1 MNKLIYTL
9 QAVRQR
15 MRKASPL
22 LILALATLL
31 CYANQSA
38 AYTPSLWAEITV
50 TGKVTD
56 SNGEA
61 LIGATIRVKDQV
73 GVGTITD
80 FDGTYSINVDENAVL
95 VFSFTGYESQEIAVG
110 GRKVIDVM
118 MQESSTLLNQVVVV
132 GYGTLTKKQVT
143 GAIAQVKGDDLK
155 KQPLL
160 TPIQGV
166 QGLASGIQVI
176 GSGEPGT
183 QPRVQIRGINTVLT
197 NENPLYVVDGVI
209 TDNITNINAADVFS
223 IDVLKDGAAAIYGTR
238 AANGVILIT
247 TKRGRE
253 GKMSVSLDSYVG
265 YRQLINVVDMADAKF
280 YAQYTNE
287 ARAYEGTDPLFS
299 LDTLRYN
306 TDWFD
311 EISQKGLV
319 QSYNLNISGG
329 SDKLTYLF
337 SGGYF
342 SDEGVLKGAEFERIT
357 LRANNE
363 YRPFKFLKLG
373 HVLNAN
379 IVNSRNKPTGAF
391 TDAYRMGTNAPVI
404 SPFPSSGPNPNYGSI
419 NGLSVAN
426 PVATLELA
434 HNYDK
439 SNRFQGNFYGEAAII
454 DGLAFRSSWGYD
466 RATGVNT
473 NYAPVYKYGIYS
485 NAISELRFGNYES
498 FYWVWDNT
506 LRYTKR
512 FGENLNLELLGGH
525 SAERD
530 GGSSHSIRVQDVP
543 ADRNLWYV
551 GQGDPA
557 TVTVPGHGG
566 YLLRRE
572 SWFGR
577 ANIGIMDKYNLSG
590 TVRRD
595 GSSAFPD
602 NQQWGTFYSVGAAW
616 ILSEESFLK
625 DISII
630 DYLKIRGGYALLGN
644 DNISRIVNNELA
656 QLLSVSQT
664 DPYGF
669 PNGIRGG
676 ITINQLKDAAATWE
690 ETKSV
695 DAGIE
700 FGFAKNLSGEVSY
713 YNKLTNAYIRVPTP
727 AVVDPDG
734 ILSRAADVRN
744 KGIEASLKWNEFS
757 SPDFGYRIGFNATF
771 NKNNVEAVKG
781 GIDLK
786 DGGLGNGHVT
796 TSTVVGQPIGSFWV
810 YETDGLYQTTQ
821 EIADSP
827 HFTGTLPGDFR
838 YKDTNGDGVLD
849 ERDRIFAGSY
859 QPKVFYGIS
868 GGVNWKALDFTID
881 CYGNAGNKVY
891 NGKKGVRFGNDGIE
905 ASRVDRW
912 TPSNTN
918 TKEPRASNAI
928 PKPSTYFVES
938 GNFFRINNV
947 TLGYTLPTGL
957 TDRASIGKARFFVS
971 AQNPVIKKKFTGFTP
986 ELPGSSALNSG
997 IELGIYPSLATY
1009 MVGVNIDFN

>member
-1 MNKLIYTL
+1 MKKLIYAMQAIKTPSAAQKLLTL
-9 QAVRQR
+9 FA
-15 MRKASPL
+15 
-22 LILALATLL
+22 LALFSFTAQATPDF
-31 CYANQSA
+31 AVPA
-38 AYTPSLWAEITV
+38 APIPVTGTV
-50 TGKVTD
+50 TNAK
-56 SNGEA
+56 GET
-61 LIGATIRVKDQV
+61 LIGAYVVVKGQESI
-73 GVGTITD
+73 GTTTE
-80 FDGTYSINVDENAVL
+80 FDGTYAITVDENAVL
-95 VFSFTGYESQEIAVG
+95 VYSYTGYEKQEVAVD
-110 GRKVIDVM
+110 GRRVIDVVLV
-118 MQESSTLLNQVVVV
+118 ESAVMLNQVVVV

-176 GSGEPGT
+176 GSGQPGS

-209 TDNITNINAADVFS
+209 TDNITNVNAADVFS

-253 GKMSVSLDSYVG
+253 GKMAVSFDSYVG
-265 YRQLINVVDMADAKF
+265 FRQLINVVDMADARF
-280 YAQYTNE
+280 YGEYTNE
-287 ARAYEGTDPLFS
+287 ARAYENLPPLFS
-299 LDTLRYN
+299 VDTFAYD

-311 EISQKGLV
+311 EISQRGLV
-319 QSYNLNISGG
+319 HSYNMNISGG
-329 SDKLTYLF
+329 TPNVTYLF
-337 SGGYF
+337 SAGYF
-342 SDEGVLKGAEFERIT
+342 GDQGVLKGAEFERIT
-357 LRANNE
+357 FRANNE

-373 HVLNAN
+373 NVLNAN
-379 IVNSRNKPTGAF
+379 VTNSTNKPTGAF
-391 TDAYRMGTNAPVI
+391 TDAYRMGASAPVI
-404 SPFPSSGPNPNYGSI
+404 SPYKNYGFI
-419 NGLSVAN
+419 GGLSVAN

-434 HNYDK
+434 NDFDK
-439 SNRFQGNFYGEAAII
+439 GTRFQGNFYGEATLLK
-454 DGLAFRSSWGYD
+454 GLDFRSSWGYD
-466 RATGVNT
+466 KSAGNNTGYN
-473 NYAPVYKYGIYS
+473 PVFQYGIYS
-485 NAISELRFGNYES
+485 NPISELRLSNYES
-498 FYWVWDNT
+498 FFWVWDNI
-506 LRYTKR
+506 LK
-512 FGENLNLELLGGH
+512 LNRKIGDDISLELLGGH

-530 GGSSHSIRVQDVP
+530 KGTNYTIRVADVP

-557 TVTVPGHGG
+557 KVTVPAHGG
-566 YLLRRE
+566 RLLRRE

-577 ANIGIMDKYNLSG
+577 ANIGLMDKYNLSG

-602 NQQWGTFYSVGAAW
+602 AQQWGTFYSVGASW
-616 ILSEESFLK
+616 IVSDEGFLQ
-625 DISII
+625 DVGVV
-630 DYLKIRGGYALLGN
+630 DYLKLRAGYALLGN
-644 DNISRIVNNELA
+644 DNISRLVNNELA

-669 PNGIRGG
+669 PNGLVAG
-676 ITINQLKDAAATWE
+676 ITINQLKDASATWE
-690 ETKSV
+690 ETKSI
-695 DAGIE
+695 DAGVE
-700 FGFAKNLSGEVSY
+700 FGFAKNFSGEISY

-744 KGIEASLKWNEFS
+744 KGVEVSMKWNEVA
-757 SPDFGYRIGFNATF
+757 SPDFSYRFGFNATF
-771 NKNNVEAVKG
+771 NKNVVEAVRG

-786 DGGLGNGHVT
+786 DGGLGNGEVT

-810 YETDGLYQTTQ
+810 YETDGLYQDQ
-821 EIADSP
+821 ASIDDSP

-849 ERDRIFAGSY
+849 ERDRVFVGSY

-868 GGVNWKALDFTID
+868 GGVNWKQLDFTID

-891 NGKKGVRFGNDGIE
+891 NGKKGVRFGNDSVE
-905 ASRVDRW
+905 ASREDRW
-912 TPSNTN
+912 TPDNRDTN
-918 TKEPRASNAI
+918 EPRASNSI

-947 TLGYTLPTGL
+947 TLGYTLPTSA
-957 TDRASIGKARFFVS
+957 TSRASIGRARVFVS
-971 AQNPVIKKKFTGFTP
+971 AQNPLIRKKFTGFTP

>member
-1 MNKLIYTL
+1 MKKLNYSL
-9 QAVRQR
+9 KACQR
-15 MRKASPL
+15 CLFGHGSL
-22 LILALATLL
+22 LALVLTVLL
-31 CYANQSA
+31 GTFTQSFGSV
-38 AYTPSLWAEITV
+38 PIGNGPWAQVNV
-50 TGKVTD
+50 TGTVKD
-56 SNGEA
+56 SKGEA
-61 LIGATIRVKDQV
+61 LIGATILVK
-73 GVGTITD
+73 GEAATGTITD
-80 FDGTYSINVDENAVL
+80 FDGSYAITVEENAVL
-95 VFSFTGYESQEIAVG
+95 VFSFTGYESQEVAVN
-110 GRKVIDVM
+110 GRKVIDIV
-118 MQESSTLLNQVVVV
+118 MQEAATMLNQVVVV

-176 GSGEPGT
+176 GSGEPGS

-209 TDNITNINAADVFS
+209 TDDIRNINAADVFS

-253 GKMSVSLDSYVG
+253 GKMSVSFDSYVG
-265 YRQLINVVDMADAKF
+265 YRQLINVVDMADSKF
-280 YAQYTNE
+280 YGEYTNE
-287 ARAYEGTDPLFS
+287 ARAYEGNPPLFDV
-299 LDTLRYN
+299 DTIAYN

-311 EISQKGLV
+311 EISQRGMV
-319 QSYNLNISGG
+319 QSYNLNVSGG
-329 SDKLTYLF
+329 TSNTNYLF
-337 SGGYF
+337 SAGYF
-342 SDEGVLKGAEFERIT
+342 SDEGVLRGAQFERIT

-373 HVLNAN
+373 HVVNAE
-379 IVNSRNKPTGAF
+379 ISKSRNKPTGAF
-391 TDAYRMGTNAPVI
+391 TDAYRMGASAPVI
-404 SPFPSSGPNPNYGSI
+404 SAYKNYGYIS
-419 NGLSVAN
+419 GLSVAN

-439 SNRFQGNFYGEAAII
+439 GNRFQGNFFGEATLI
-454 DGLAFRSSWGYD
+454 DGLTFRSSWGYD
-466 RATGVNT
+466 KRVGDNT
-473 NYAPVYKYGIYS
+473 NYNGVYKYGIY
-485 NAISELRFGNYES
+485 NNPVSELRLSNFDR
-498 FYWVWDNT
+498 FFWVWDNT
-506 LRYTKR
+506 LNYSKQI
-512 FGENLNLELLGGH
+512 GENYRVELLGGH

-530 GGSSHSIRVQDVP
+530 RGSNYAIRVADVP
-543 ADRNLWYV
+543 ADRSLWYV

-557 TVTVPGHGG
+557 TVTVPSNGG
-566 YLLRRE
+566 FLLRRE

-577 ANIGIMDKYNLSG
+577 ANISIMDRYNLSG

-595 GSSAFPD
+595 GSSAFPEKE
-602 NQQWGTFYSVGAAW
+602 QWGTFYSVGAAW
-616 ILSEESFLK
+616 ILSDESFLK
-625 DISII
+625 DVSVL
-630 DYLKIRGGYALLGN
+630 DYLKLRGGYALLGN
-644 DNISRIVNNELA
+644 DNISRLVNNELA
-656 QLLSVSQT
+656 ALLSVSNT

-669 PNGIRGG
+669 PNGLVAG

-690 ETKSV
+690 ETKSI
-695 DAGIE
+695 DAGVE
-700 FGFAKNLSGEVSY
+700 FGFAKNLSGEISY

-727 AVVDPDG
+727 PVVDPDG

-744 KGIEASLKWNEFS
+744 KGLEVSLKWNEFN

-771 NKNNVEAVKG
+771 NKNNVEKVVG
-781 GIDLK
+781 SIDLK
-786 DGGLGNGHVT
+786 DGGLGNGEVT

-810 YETDGLYQTTQ
+810 YQTDGIYQDTT

-838 YKDTNGDGVLD
+838 YKDTNDDGVLD
-849 ERDRIFAGSY
+849 ERDRVFVGSY

-868 GGVNWKALDFTID
+868 LGVNWKALDFSID

-891 NGKKGVRFGNDGIE
+891 NGKKGVRFGNDSVE

-912 TPSNTN
+912 TPDNRNTD
-918 TKEPRASNAI
+918 EPRASNNI

-947 TLGYTLPTGL
+947 TLGYTIPTNV
-957 TDRASIGKARFFVS
+957 TSKASIGKARVFVS
-971 AQNPVIKKKFTGFTP
+971 AQNPVILKKFSGFTP

-997 IELGIYPSLATY
+997 IELGVYPSLATY

>member
-1 MNKLIYTL
+1 MKKLNIF
-9 QAVRQR
+9 RQTSYKR
-15 MRKASPL
+15 LAGKALWLPLL
-22 LILALATLL
+22 LILSMCFT
-31 CYANQSA
+31 QGMSA
-38 AYTPSLWAEITV
+38 STTGYSGKWQPITV
-50 TGKVTD
+50 TGTVTD
-56 SNGEA
+56 SKGET
-61 LIGATIRVKDQV
+61 LIGATIVVKGQESF
-73 GVGTITD
+73 GTVTD
-80 FDGTYSINVDENAVL
+80 VDGTYSLTVDENAVL
-95 VFSFTGYESQEIAVG
+95 IFSFTGYEAQEVPVN
-110 GRKVIDVM
+110 GRRNIDVVL
-118 MQESSTLLNQVVVV
+118 QELSVLLDQVVVV

-160 TPIQGV
+160 TAIQGV

-176 GSGEPGT
+176 GSGQPGS
-183 QPRVQIRGINTVLT
+183 QPRVQIRGVNTVLT

-209 TDNITNINAADVFS
+209 TDNITNINASDVFS

-253 GKMSVSLDSYVG
+253 GKMAVSLDSYVG
-265 YRQLINVVDMADAKF
+265 YRQLINVVKMADAKF
-280 YAQYTNE
+280 YGEYTNE
-287 ARAYEGTDPLFS
+287 ARAYENLPPLFAV
-299 LDTLRYN
+299 DTFAYD
-306 TDWFD
+306 TDWFR

-319 QSYNLNISGG
+319 QSYNLNVSGG
-329 SDKLTYLF
+329 SENVTYLF
-337 SGGYF
+337 SAGYF
-342 SDEGVLKGAEFERIT
+342 SDQGVLKGAEFDRIT

-373 HVLNAN
+373 NVVNAN
-379 IVNSRNKPTGAF
+379 VTNSTNKPTGAF
-391 TDAYRMGTNAPVI
+391 TDAYRMGASAPVI
-404 SPFPSSGPNPNYGSI
+404 SPYKNYGYI

-434 HNYDK
+434 NNFDK
-439 SNRFQGNFYGEAAII
+439 GNRFQGNFYGEATLI

-466 RATGVNT
+466 KFAGGNT
-473 NYAPVYKYGIYS
+473 NYSGVYKYGIY
-485 NAISELRFGNYES
+485 NNPISELRLSDYSQF
-498 FYWVWDNT
+498 FWVWDNT
-506 LRYTKR
+506 LRLTREMANGYTV
-512 FGENLNLELLGGH
+512 ELLAGH

-530 GGSSHSIRVQDVP
+530 KGSSYSIRVADVP

-566 YLLRRE
+566 HLLRRE

-590 TVRRD
+590 TIRRD

-602 NQQWGTFYSVGAAW
+602 NQQWGTFYSVGASW
-616 ILSEESFLK
+616 ILSEEGFMK
-625 DISII
+625 DISIL
-630 DYLKIRGGYALLGN
+630 DYLKLRAGYALLGN

-656 QLLSVSQT
+656 QLLSVSIT

-669 PNGIRGG
+669 PNGLVGG

-690 ETKSV
+690 ETKSI

-700 FGFAKNLSGEVSY
+700 FGMAKNLTGEISY

-744 KGIEASLKWNEFS
+744 KGIELNLKWSEFTS
-757 SPDFGYRIGFNATF
+757 TDFGYRIGFNATF

-786 DGGLGNGHVT
+786 DGGLGNGEVT

-810 YETDGLYQTTQ
+810 YQTDGLYQNQ
-821 EIADSP
+821 AEIDESP

-838 YKDTNGDGVLD
+838 YVDTNQDGVLD
-849 ERDRIFAGSY
+849 ERDRVFAGSY
-859 QPKVFYGIS
+859 QPKAFYGIS
-868 GGVNWKALDFTID
+868 GGVNWKSLDFSID
-881 CYGNAGNKVY
+881 CYGNAGNKIY
-891 NGKKGVRFGNDGIE
+891 NGKKGVRFGNDSVE
-905 ASRVDRW
+905 ASREARW
-912 TPSNTN
+912 TPTN
-918 TKEPRASNAI
+918 RETDEPRASNSI

-938 GNFFRINNV
+938 GSFFRINNV
-947 TLGYTLPTGL
+947 TLGYTLPTSL
-957 TDRASIGKARFFVS
+957 TNKARIGKARFFVS
-971 AQNPVIKKKFTGFTP
+971 SQNPLISKKFSGFTP

-997 IELGIYPSLATY
+997 IELGVYPSLATY
-1009 MVGVNIDFN
+1009 MVGANIEFN

>member
-1 MNKLIYTL
+1 MKQINYTL
-9 QAVRQR
+9 QACCYKLG
-15 MRKASPL
+15 RKNLVLQFFLSVFLFGAGQLMAAEPAGPL
-22 LILALATLL
+22 A
-31 CYANQSA
+31 Q
-38 AYTPSLWAEITV
+38 ITV
-50 TGKVTD
+50 TGTVTD
-56 SNGEA
+56 AKGEA
-61 LIGATIRVKDQV
+61 LIGATILVKDQV

-80 FDGTYSINVDENAVL
+80 VDGSYSITVDENAVL
-95 VFSFTGYESQEIAVG
+95 VFSFTGFEKQEIAVG
-110 GRKVIDVM
+110 GRKVINVVL
-118 MQESSTLLNQVVVV
+118 QEASTLLNQVVVV

-143 GAIAQVKGDDLK
+143 GAISQVKGDDLA

-176 GSGEPGT
+176 GSGEPGS

-209 TDNITNINAADVFS
+209 TDDIRNINATDVFS

-238 AANGVILIT
+238 AANGVIVIT
-247 TKRGRE
+247 TKKGRE
-253 GKMSVSLDSYVG
+253 GKMSVSFDSYAG
-265 YRQLINVVDMADAKF
+265 FRQLINVVDMADSRF
-280 YAQYTNE
+280 YAEYTNE
-287 ARAYEGTDPLFS
+287 ARAYEGNPPLFNP
-299 LDTLRYN
+299 DTIAYD

-311 EISQKGLV
+311 EISRRGLV

-329 SDKLTYLF
+329 TDKTNYLF
-337 SGGYF
+337 SAGYF
-342 SDEGVLKGAEFERIT
+342 GDQGVLKGAEFERIT

-363 YRPFKFLKLG
+363 YRPFNFLKFG
-373 HVLNAN
+373 HVLNAE
-379 IVNSRNKPTGAF
+379 ITNSRNKPTGAF
-391 TDAYRMGTNAPVI
+391 TDAYRMGSSAPVI
-404 SPFPSSGPNPNYGSI
+404 SPYKNYGFIS
-419 NGLSVAN
+419 GLSVAN

-434 HNYDK
+434 HNYSK
-439 SNRFQGNFYGEAAII
+439 GNRFQGNFFTEATLL
-454 DGLAFRSSWGYD
+454 DGLTFRSSWGYD
-466 RATGVNT
+466 KRIGGNT
-473 NYAPVYKYGIYS
+473 NYNGVYKYGIY
-485 NAISELRFGNYES
+485 NNPVSELRLSNFDR
-498 FYWVWDNT
+498 FYWVWDNI
-506 LRYTKR
+506 LSYSKQIGKDHR
-512 FGENLNLELLGGH
+512 LELLAGH

-530 GGSSHSIRVQDVP
+530 GGSNNAIRVANIP

-551 GQGDPA
+551 GQGNPA
-557 TVTVPGHGG
+557 TVTVPDHGG
-566 YLLRRE
+566 FLLRRE

-577 ANIGIMDKYNLSG
+577 ANISIMDKYNFSG

-595 GSSAFPD
+595 GSSAFPTD
-602 NQQWGTFYSVGAAW
+602 QQWGTFYSVGAAW
-616 ILSEESFLK
+616 ILSEESFLQ
-625 DISII
+625 DVSVL
-630 DYLKIRGGYALLGN
+630 DYLKLRAGYALLGN

-656 QLLSVSQT
+656 ALLSVSNT

-669 PNGIRGG
+669 PNGLVGG

-690 ETKSV
+690 ETKSI
-695 DAGIE
+695 DAGLE
-700 FGFAKNLSGEVSY
+700 FGFAKNLTGEISY

-727 AVVDPDG
+727 PVVDPDG

-744 KGIEASLKWNEFS
+744 KGIELNLKWSEFS
-757 SPDFGYRIGFNATF
+757 SADFGYHLGFNATF
-771 NKNNVEAVKG
+771 NRNNVEKVVG

-786 DGGLGNGHVT
+786 DGGLGNGEVT

-810 YETDGLYQTTQ
+810 YQTDGIFQDTS

-849 ERDRIFAGSY
+849 ERDRVFVGSY

-868 GGVNWKALDFTID
+868 AGVNWKNLDFTID

-891 NGKKGVRFGNDGIE
+891 NGKKGVRFGNDNIE

-912 TPSNTN
+912 TPDNRNTD
-918 TKEPRASNAI
+918 EPRASNSI

-938 GNFFRINNV
+938 GSFFRINNV
-947 TLGYTLPTGL
+947 TLGYTIPTDV
-957 TDRASIGKARFFVS
+957 TSRASIGKARIFVS
-971 AQNPVIKKKFTGFTP
+971 AQNPVILKKFSGFTP